1 MNKQITTL
9 LVDDEPG
16 SLATLEQLIQ
26 MYCPSL
32 KVIGKAMNPIEAAAK
47 IEELQPQLVFLDI
60 EMPYGNAFDMLDK
73 MNEISFE
80 IIFVTAYN
88 NYALKAFRYAAA
100 DYLLKPLN
108 IDELVE
114 AVSRVADRMDGQQ
127 VDGRIEALLENLSNK
142 SDKFSKIILPVNDG
156 FLVEDVDQI
165 MYLNAEGSYTTIHL
179 ASNKKVMV
187 SKLLKEFEDMLPEVD
202 FCRIHH
208 STIININYVKK
219 FYKGRG
225 GEVEMA
231 NGEMMLIS
239 TRKKSD
245 FLSRFKQ

>member
-1 MNKQITTL
+1 MNKLITTL

-32 KVIGKAMNPIEAAAK
+32 KVIGKAMNPIEAAAM

-73 MNEISFE
+73 MNDISFE
-80 IIFVTAYN
+80 VIFVTAYN

-108 IDELVE
+108 IDELVD
-114 AVSRVADRMDGQQ
+114 AVNRIA
-127 VDGRIEALLENLSNK
+127 GRIGNHDVNSRIGALLDNLNNK
-142 SDKFSKIILPVNDG
+142 SDKFRKIILPINDG
-156 FLVEDVDQI
+156 FLVEDVEQI

-187 SKLLKEFEDMLPEVD
+187 SKLLKEFEDMLPESD

-231 NGEMMLIS
+231 NGEIMLIS

-245 FLSRFKQ
+245 FLSRFKH

>member
-1 MNKQITTL
+1 MSKQITTL

-26 MYCPSL
+26 MYCPSIR
-32 KVIGKAMNPIEAAAK
+32 VIGKAMNPIEAAAQ
-47 IEELQPQLVFLDI
+47 IESLQPQLVFLDI

-73 MNEISFE
+73 MKEISFE

-114 AVSRVADRMDGQQ
+114 AVNRITDRINSQR
-127 VDGRIEALLENLSNK
+127 VDGRIAALIENLNNK
-142 SDKFSKIILPVNDG
+142 SEKFSKIILPVNDG

-187 SKLLKEFEDMLPEVD
+187 SKLLKEFEDMLPVVD

-245 FLSRFKQ
+245 FLSRFKS